1 MRRRA
6 FGLLAALAALAGCT
20 AAPYP
25 GGQPYAGA
33 APPANAGPPK
43 PVGTRIALLLPL
55 TGPGGRLGQAML
67 RAAEL
72 AMAMGPSGGQ
82 PVQLDPRD
90 TGGTP
95 EGATLAVQA
104 ALNNGDAL
112 ILGPLTAPE
121 TAAAAP
127 EARTAGVPMLAFTS
141 DASRA
146 EPGVWTLGITPVQQV
161 RRLVAAATAE
171 NRSRFAAVLGREP
184 LGDAMGRA
192 LAEATRQAGLPQP
205 TIRTVAADFSDLD
218 ATVET
223 LSGYTPPQP
232 ASPPAAPDAG
242 TAAAPPP
249 APAPAAAPAPLP
261 FDALL
266 VDATGARAQQLGATL
281 AKIGVAP
288 PQVRV
293 LGPGLWAGQATQ
305 LGALAGAWYAAPDP
319 ASRAG
324 FVQRYVAKY
333 GATPPPLADLAFDA
347 ASLGRVLG
355 AQGPLTGA
363 VLTQPDGFGGVDGFF
378 ALLPN
383 GQVRRGLAVFQIER
397 TGGRADRLPG
407 ADQRQR
413 PRGVG
418 GPDRLSACP
427 LLMVGGTQLTAHEL
441 PAAPCRRTNIANR

>member
-25 GGQPYAGA
+25 GAQPYAGA
-33 APPANAGPPK
+33 SASATGAPPK

-55 TGPGGRLGQAML
+55 TGPAGRLGQAML

-72 AMAMGPSGGQ
+72 AMTMGPAGGQ

-104 ALNNGDAL
+104 ALSNGDSL
-112 ILGPLTAPE
+112 ILGPLTASE
-121 TAAAAP
+121 TAATAP
-127 EARTAGVPMLAFTS
+127 EVRAAGVPMLAFTS
-141 DASRA
+141 DSSRA
-146 EPGVWTLGITPVQQV
+146 QPGVWTLGITPVQQV

-184 LGDAMGRA
+184 LGDALGRA
-192 LAEATRQAGLPQP
+192 LANAARQAGLPAP
-205 TIRTVAADFSDLD
+205 TIRTVGADFSGLD
-218 ATVET
+218 AAVEAI
-223 LSGYTPPQP
+223 SGTTPPPP
-232 ASPPAAPDAG
+232 ASPPAAAG
-242 TAAAPPP
+242 ATAAPPP
-249 APAPAAAPAPLP
+249 APAPAPAPPP

-281 AKIGVAP
+281 AQIGVTP

-293 LGPGLWAGQATQ
+293 LGPGLWAGQASQ
-305 LGALAGAWYAAPDP
+305 LGPLAGAWYAAPDP

-333 GATPPPLADLAFDA
+333 GSAPPPLADLAFDA

-355 AQGPLTGA
+355 AQGPLTSA
-363 VLTQPDGFGGVDGFF
+363 VLTQADGFGGVDGFF
-378 ALLPN
+378 ALLPD

-397 TGGRADRLPG
+397 AGGAQIVSPAPTNASG
-407 ADQRQR
+407 S
-413 PRGVG
+413 GV
-418 GPDRLSACP
+418 
-427 LLMVGGTQLTAHEL
+427 
-441 PAAPCRRTNIANR
+441 